1 MNVLD
6 FKWRQL
12 HLSITDEMLF
22 RIMRH
27 LRREYKPF
35 LSSIKEDL
43 CSQFKIDFSPYKEKG
58 IFSTPLFRKMS
69 VMDRIYEGDI
79 FLGSKMEQYYVQVRK
94 DRKCLDVIAMNRGS
108 GDDKEFNQFCEII
121 TQAIFP
127 MVKSEHHLAWK
138 EYHPKSDKYR
148 LLKNDIPVFAPAQED
163 YRAVVDLESVKSR
176 ELLNKIKMKP
186 SVSLSEL
193 ADENEKLMVGALVQ
207 KMEQLGLVNIDYIV
221 FCHQTGHQINRVNS
235 ISSIEEAAQ
244 QGFKCF
250 HCGRLVSQEK
260 IDQCISITPYGHYIT
275 RGSYWL
281 AVRLLG
287 ILKGAGLWGE
297 DILID
302 CPEDGV
308 DIINLFFNCDSSFV
322 MVEIKGDLFTMYDA
336 YLFYNKICIYRP
348 DNVILI
354 TTQPVKQGIKDYFKE
369 VLPDLNIICIDN
381 ITELPQRLSS
391 FLEQKRV
398 EYVLELLKNFKSCTY
413 VDMAPLAVAGFFG
426 LEAEKTEEEEEIE
439 EIIKIKPEEE
449 DLIEK
454 ELEDLIPEDL
464 SSDEPEDLIPEALIK
479 EDLIKIEEK
488 KPVEVIP
495 SRVKEEVSLDV
506 EDFSDLTDV
515 NMLLDESSSKD
526 EDLMKF
532 DSSDIMDTDI
542 MDLDTDIMGSDMM
555 GSDMMDTDMMAD
567 ISEGEPDF
575 SFDEAMSFLDEGF
588 SLDDIPIE
596 EGTADISV
604 SETSA
609 DMIRTIT
616 AQEVIDN
623 ITRDGVVGK
632 SVSDIQSSIKPL
644 DELEGVKG
652 STLANNEGFII
663 TTTLNDTATS
673 EIIAATSVEL
683 NRRLARAVQA
693 MGISKPV
700 SIVVEAMEGKFLVH
714 MSKEFVLASLIDDKP
729 AYDEHKVEKRL
740 NELMEHFDREN
751 ETSEQMMTKLL
762 KSLQEN
768 TGIVNGLIGS
778 GEGLLISSSL
788 SNNFSAENWIAYL
801 TYIYHA
807 AEDTVS
813 RLNLGEVDR
822 CMFKSQVNN
831 KELNIICS
839 KNGPLMLCTLVQDEG
854 ISQALSTDL
863 NAAGRVVNLLLGL

>member
-35 LSSIKEDL
+35 LSAIKEDL

-94 DRKCLDVIAMNRGS
+94 DRKCLDVISMNRAS
-108 GDDKEFNQFCEII
+108 GEDKEFNQFCEII

-138 EYHPKSDKYR
+138 EYHPKSEKYR
-148 LLKNDIPVFAPAQED
+148 LLRNDIPVFAPAQED

-176 ELLNKIKMKP
+176 ELLNKIKIKP

-193 ADENEKLMVGALVQ
+193 ADENERLMIGALVQ

-302 CPEDGV
+302 CPEEGV
-308 DIINLFFNCDSSFV
+308 DIINLFFNCDSSLV
-322 MVEIKGDLFTMYDA
+322 MVEIKGDSYTMYDA
-336 YLFYNKICIYRP
+336 YLFYNKISIYRP

-354 TTQPVKQGIKDYFKE
+354 TTHAVKQGIKDYFKE

-381 ITELPQRLSS
+381 ITELPQKLSS

-413 VDMAPLAVAGFFG
+413 VDMAPLAIAGFFG

-454 ELEDLIPEDL
+454 ELEELIPEDL
-464 SSDEPEDLIPEALIK
+464 SSDEPVELIPEALIK

-488 KPVEVIP
+488 KPAEVSP
-495 SRVKEEVSLDV
+495 SRVKEEVSLED
-506 EDFSDLTDV
+506 EDFSDLEDV
-515 NMLLDESSSKD
+515 DMLLDESSKD
-526 EDLMKF
+526 IMKF
-532 DSSDIMDTDI
+532 DGSDIMDTDMMDIDTDIMSSDIMDTD
-542 MDLDTDIMGSDMM
+542 MMGTDMM
-555 GSDMMDTDMMAD
+555 GDV
-567 ISEGEPDF
+567 SESEPDF

-588 SLDDIPIE
+588 SLDDISIE
-596 EGTADISV
+596 EGATDISESDSSADI
-604 SETSA
+604 
-609 DMIRTIT
+609 IRTLT

-623 ITRDGVVGK
+623 IARDGVIGK
-632 SVSDIQSSIKPL
+632 SVAAIKSSIKPL
-644 DELEGVKG
+644 DELEGIKG
-652 STLANNEGFII
+652 NILANDEGLLIS
-663 TTTLNDTATS
+663 TTLNDTEKA

-683 NRRLARAVQA
+683 DRRLGRAVKA
-693 MGISKPV
+693 MGINKPV
-700 SIVVEAMEGKFLVH
+700 SMVIEAMEGKILVN

-729 AYDEHKVEKRL
+729 EYDEDRVNSRL
-740 NELMEHFDREN
+740 NELLQEFDREN
-751 ETSEQMMTKLL
+751 ETSEQMMTKFL
-762 KSLQEN
+762 KTLQESSN
-768 TGIVNGLIGS
+768 IVNGLVGS

-788 SNNFSAENWIAYL
+788 SNNFSSEHWIAYL
-801 TYIYHA
+801 THIYHA

-831 KELNIICS
+831 KDVNIICS
-839 KNGPLMLCTLVQDEG
+839 RNGPVILCTLVQDEG
-854 ISQALSTDL
+854 ISRTLSADL
-863 NAAGRVVNLLLGL
+863 NAAGKVVNLLLGI

>member
-35 LSSIKEDL
+35 LSAIKEDL

-69 VMDRIYEGDI
+69 VMDRIHEGDI

-94 DRKCLDVIAMNRGS
+94 DRKCLDVIAMNRGA

-138 EYHPKSDKYR
+138 EYHPKSEKYR

-308 DIINLFFNCDSSFV
+308 DIINLYFNCDSSLV

-336 YLFYNKICIYRP
+336 YLFYNKICIYKP

-354 TTQPVKQGIKDYFKE
+354 TTQSVKQGIKDYFKE

-381 ITELPQRLSS
+381 ITELPQKLAA
-391 FLEQKRV
+391 FLEQKRI

-413 VDMAPLAVAGFFG
+413 VDMSPLAIAGFFG

-464 SSDEPEDLIPEALIK
+464 SPEEPEDLIPEALIK

-488 KPVEVIP
+488 KPAEVIS
-495 SRVKEEVSLDV
+495 SRVKEEISLDV
-506 EDFSDLTDV
+506 EDFSDLADV

-526 EDLMKF
+526 EEILKF
-532 DSSDIMDTDI
+532 DSSDIMDTDM
-542 MDLDTDIMGSDMM
+542 MDLDTDIMDTDIMSDM
-555 GSDMMDTDMMAD
+555 SDTDT
-567 ISEGEPDF
+567 DF
-575 SFDEAMSFLDEGF
+575 SFDDAMNFLDEGF
-588 SLDDIPIE
+588 SLDDISIE
-596 EGTADISV
+596 EGTSDISV
-604 SETSA
+604 SDTSA
-609 DMIRTIT
+609 DMIRSLT

-623 ITRDGVVGK
+623 IDRDGVIGK

-644 DELEGVKG
+644 GELEGING
-652 STLANNEGFII
+652 ITLASSEGFII
-663 TTTLNDTATS
+663 TTTLNDTERA
-673 EIIAATSVEL
+673 EVIAATSVEL
-683 NRRLARAVQA
+683 DRRLSRAIKA
-693 MGISKPV
+693 MGISRPV
-700 SIVVEAMEGKFLVH
+700 SMVVEAMEGKILLN
-714 MSKEFVLASLIDDKP
+714 MSKDFVLSSLIDDKP
-729 AYDEHKVEKRL
+729 EYDENKVEKKL
-740 NELMEHFDREN
+740 NDLMKRFDREN
-751 ETSEQMMTKLL
+751 ETSEQMMTEFL

-768 TGIVNGLIGS
+768 ASIVNGLIGS
-778 GEGLLISSSL
+778 DEGLLISSSL
-788 SNNFSAENWIAYL
+788 SNNFSSENWIAYL
-801 TYIYHA
+801 TCIYQV
-807 AEDTVS
+807 AEDTAL
-813 RLNLGEVDR
+813 RLHLGNIDR
-822 CMFKSQVNN
+822 YMFKSQVNN
-831 KELNIICS
+831 KDLNIICS
-839 KNGPLMLCTLVQDEG
+839 KNGPVMLCTLVQDEE
-854 ISQALSTDL
+854 ISQDLSTDL
-863 NAAGRVVNLLLGL
+863 NAAGRVVNLLLGI

>member
-35 LSSIKEDL
+35 LSAIKEDL

-79 FLGSKMEQYYVQVRK
+79 FLGSKLEQYYVQVRR
-94 DRKCLDVIAMNRGS
+94 DRKCLDVISMNRGT

-138 EYHPKSDKYR
+138 EYHPKSEKYR

-176 ELLNKIKMKP
+176 ELLNKIKTKP

-193 ADENEKLMVGALVQ
+193 ADENEKLMIGALVQ

-260 IDQCISITPYGHYIT
+260 IDQCISITPYGNYIT

-308 DIINLFFNCDSSFV
+308 DIINLFFNCDSSLV
-322 MVEIKGDLFTMYDA
+322 MVEIKGDHYTMYDA

-354 TTQPVKQGIKDYFKE
+354 TTQTVKQGIKDYFRE

-381 ITELPQRLSS
+381 ITELPQKLSA

-398 EYVLELLKNFKSCTY
+398 EYVLELLKNFKSSTY
-413 VDMAPLAVAGFFG
+413 VDMAPLAIAGFFG

-464 SSDEPEDLIPEALIK
+464 SSDEPEDLIPEAMIK

-495 SRVKEEVSLDV
+495 LRVKEEVSLYV
-506 EDFSDLTDV
+506 EDFSDLADV
-515 NMLLDESSSKD
+515 NMLLDSSSSKD

-542 MDLDTDIMGSDMM
+542 MDLDTDMM
-555 GSDMMDTDMMAD
+555 GSDMMDTDMMGE
-567 ISEGEPDF
+567 ISGSEPDF

-596 EGTADISV
+596 EGVTDISV
-604 SETSA
+604 SDTSA

-623 ITRDGVVGK
+623 IARDGVTGK
-632 SVSDIQSSIKPL
+632 SVTAIKSSIKPL
-644 DELEGVKG
+644 DELEGIKG
-652 STLANNEGFII
+652 STLASNEGFII
-663 TTTLNDTATS
+663 TTTLNDTKKA

-683 NRRLARAVQA
+683 DRRLTRAVKS
-693 MGISKPV
+693 MGINKPV
-700 SIVVEAMEGKFLVH
+700 SMVVEAMEGKILVN

-729 AYDEHKVEKRL
+729 EYDENKVEKKL
-740 NELMEHFDREN
+740 NDLMKRFDREN
-751 ETSEQMMTKLL
+751 ETSEQMMTEFL

-768 TGIVNGLIGS
+768 ASIVNGLIGS
-778 GEGLLISSSL
+778 DEGLLISSSL
-788 SNNFSAENWIAYL
+788 SNNFSSENWIAYL
-801 TYIYHA
+801 TCIYQV
-807 AEDTVS
+807 AEDTAL
-813 RLNLGEVDR
+813 RLHLGNIDR
-822 CMFKSQVNN
+822 YMFKSQVNN
-831 KELNIICS
+831 KDLNIICS
-839 KNGPLMLCTLVQDEG
+839 KNGPVMLCTLVQDEE
-854 ISQALSTDL
+854 ISQDLSTDL
-863 NAAGRVVNLLLGL
+863 NAAGRVVNLLLGI